1 MKRFLFFVCCLCNM
15 GVLSAETYYTGS
27 AIQVGDNY
35 YIEFWDSEDESDD
48 VRVELH
54 YASWLS
60 PDTLFVP
67 ATIEWGGKMAYVD
80 RVDTGFFG
88 YADNLKAVIVD
99 ADNRSLSGHDDVLFS
114 KDGTQLLGWP
124 KAKAG
129 TFTVGKDM
137 DLDWNLLKSRPL
149 LTAIEVDKDD
159 TRFSSRD
166 GVLFTKD
173 GTQLLVC
180 PGGKEGAYSVPQGV
194 TTITGTAF
202 LGCRLL
208 TAVQLPESV
217 SELGY
222 AAFQGC
228 SEMRHINI
236 PEGVESLSNNLFAQC
251 KSLEELEIPSTVS
264 SLGHSVFWDCNSLK
278 TITIPA
284 SVTKMEYNALWY
296 DYGTTDIL
304 VDDANPVYKSIDG
317 IVYTKDGTQLLHC
330 PCGRTGSVTIAEG
343 TTTLDHSFYCC
354 EQLEQVVIPASVE
367 TIGEKTFADCYS
379 LRSIYTQRE
388 VPVPGKYYVFWPS
401 LNNFWLPSICTV
413 YVPQG
418 CKERYQ
424 RQDDDNW
431 WSNFWI
437 EEYEV
442 TGITEASNSHD
453 KSVVGRYTLDG
464 KQATGRNGLQ
474 IVRWKDGT
482 VRKEYTR

>member
-1 MKRFLFFVCCLCNM
+1 MKRLLFFVCCLCIM
-15 GVLSAETYYTGS
+15 ASVRAETYYTVS
-27 AIQVGDNY
+27 AIQVGDNW

-48 VRVELH
+48 VRVELK
-54 YASWLS
+54 YTSWLS

-67 ATIEWGGKMAYVD
+67 ATIEWGGKIAYVD

-88 YADNLKAVIVD
+88 HADNLKAVVVD
-99 ADNRSLSGHDDVLFS
+99 TGNRSLSGHDGVLFS
-114 KDGTQLLGWP
+114 KEGTQLLGWP

-129 TFTVGKDM
+129 TFTVGKDI

-149 LTAIEVDKDD
+149 LTAIEVDEAD

-173 GTQLLVC
+173 GTQL
-180 PGGKEGAYSVPQGV
+180 
-194 TTITGTAF
+194 F
-202 LGCRLL
+202 
-208 TAVQLPESV
+208 
-217 SELGY
+217 
-222 AAFQGC
+222 
-228 SEMRHINI
+228 
-236 PEGVESLSNNLFAQC
+236 
-251 KSLEELEIPSTVS
+251 
-264 SLGHSVFWDCNSLK
+264 
-278 TITIPA
+278 
-284 SVTKMEYNALWY
+284 
-296 DYGTTDIL
+296 
-304 VDDANPVYKSIDG
+304 
-317 IVYTKDGTQLLHC
+317 HC

-388 VPVPGKYYVFWPS
+388 DPVPGKYYVFWPS

-474 IVRWKDGT
+474 IVRRKDGT
-482 VRKEYTR
+482 VRKEFLVSGLLQL